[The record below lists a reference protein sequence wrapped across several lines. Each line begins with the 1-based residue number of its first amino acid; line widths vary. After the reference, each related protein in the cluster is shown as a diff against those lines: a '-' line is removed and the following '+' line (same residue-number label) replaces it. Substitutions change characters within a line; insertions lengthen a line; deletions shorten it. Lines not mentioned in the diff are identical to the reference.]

1 MTQRAWHCHRR
12 HYLNRFWMQDA
23 SPALKIG
30 EAQMR
35 QRRQNHRNQPSNAPQ
50 PDLFQTRTKDP
61 DWLDLPAETR
71 IAVTNLIARLLRE
84 HQPCNGHDVTGVRH
98 DA

>member
-1 MTQRAWHCHRR
+1 MTQRAWHCHHR
-12 HYLNRFWMQDA
+12 HYLNRFWIQDA

-35 QRRQNHRNQPSNAPQ
+35 QRRQNHRNQRSNAPQ
-50 PDLFQTRTKDP
+50 PDLFSTRTKDP

-84 HQPCNGHDVTGVRH
+84 HQPCNGHDVTGGLH

>member
-1 MTQRAWHCHRR
+1 
-12 HYLNRFWMQDA
+12 MQDA

-84 HQPCNGHDVTGVRH
+84 HQPCNGHDVTGGRH